1 MKKKII
7 VWAIVALIAV
17 IILLQSFVVVE
28 PGQSGVIVTLGAVS
42 DTVLAEGFHLKAP
55 FAQSVVQINN
65 RTQKV
70 DVTGA
75 AASKD
80 LQTVTCEVA
89 VNYRVLNASSASLYK
104 NVGNN
109 YEAVIISPAIQE
121 SIKAVTAQFTAE
133 QLITERQSVSEQVK
147 AQLLNKINPYGLT
160 VEIFNIVNFNFS
172 EEFNAAV
179 EAKQTAEQQA
189 LKAEQDLNRI
199 KIEAQQK
206 VTQAQAEADSIKLI
220 QDTLKTSPEYIEYM
234 KWQKWDGVLPK
245 VMTGSDGSTIV
256 DVGNVLDPSVA
267 ANSSAAPQ
275 Q

>member
-1 MKKKII
+1 MKKKIVI
-7 VWAIVALIAV
+7 WSIVALIVV
-17 IILLQSFVVVE
+17 IVLLQSVVVVN
-28 PGQSGVIVTLGAVS
+28 PGQSGVVVTLGAVS
-42 DTVLAEGFHLKAP
+42 DTVLAEGFHFKAP
-55 FAQSVVQINN
+55 FTQSVVQINN

-75 AASKD
+75 SASKD
-80 LQTVTCEVA
+80 LQTVTCEVS
-89 VNYRVLNASSASLYK
+89 VNYRVSNATSSSLYK

-109 YEAVIISPAIQE
+109 YESVIISPAIQE

-133 QLITERQSVSEQVK
+133 QLITERQAVSEQIK
-147 AQLLNKINPYGLT
+147 SQLSNKINPYGLT
-160 VEIFNIVNFNFS
+160 VEVFNIVNFNFS
-172 EEFNAAV
+172 EEFNSAV

-189 LKAEQDLNRI
+189 LKAQQDLNRI

-220 QDTLKTSPEYIEYM
+220 QDTLNTSPQYIEYM

-245 VMTGSDGSTIV
+245 VMTGSDEGIIV
-256 DVGNVLDPSVA
+256 DAGNVMDSNTA
-267 ANSSAAPQ
+267 ATQQPQ

>member
-1 MKKKII
+1 
-7 VWAIVALIAV
+7 VP
-17 IILLQSFVVVE
+17 S
-28 PGQSGVIVTLGAVS
+28 
-42 DTVLAEGFHLKAP
+42 VL
-55 FAQSVVQINN
+55 
-65 RTQKV
+65 T
-70 DVTGA
+70 
-75 AASKD
+75 
-80 LQTVTCEVA
+80 
-89 VNYRVLNASSASLYK
+89 
-104 NVGNN
+104 
-109 YEAVIISPAIQE
+109 
-121 SIKAVTAQFTAE
+121 
-133 QLITERQSVSEQVK
+133 TERQSVSEQVK

-160 VEIFNIVNFNFS
+160 EEIFNIVNFNFS

-256 DVGNVLDPSVA
+256 DVGNVLDPSAA